1 MCLIMVKLLKLAGM
15 MSCSPKMGLMLI
27 YGRHSSHL
35 YCRKEVRMF
44 RKILLS
50 ISLISFGLCS
60 ALFDEARTKGFVY
73 LSEVDPTIQVSLRYF
88 GNENFLGKP
97 VDGYQKSVVIMTKP
111 AAEALKKVQAD
122 VQKDGYSL
130 VVYDAYRPQR
140 AVNHFMRWSREVQDQ
155 AKKGF
160 YYPRVNKADVFE
172 LGYVAERSGHSRGS
186 TVDLTLIRNKSK
198 LHKVEPRDRVLRDGY
213 KIQFL
218 DDGTVDMGS
227 SFDLFDRASH
237 YENDLIG
244 EKYQKLRMYLK
255 NMMEKHGFKNYSE
268 EWWHF
273 TLKNEPFPANQDA
286 SYFDFV
292 VE

>member
-1 MCLIMVKLLKLAGM
+1 MRDLHETVIVV
-15 MSCSPKMGLMLI
+15 S
-27 YGRHSSHL
+27 L
-35 YCRKEVRMF
+35 YLEKEACMF

-50 ISLISFGLCS
+50 LSLITCGLCS
-60 ALFDEARTKGFVY
+60 ALSDQERAKGFVY

-88 GNENFLGKP
+88 GSENFVGRP
-97 VDGYQKSVVIMTKP
+97 VDGYQKSVVIMTKS
-111 AAEALKKVQAD
+111 AAEALKKVQAE

-140 AVNHFMRWSREVQDQ
+140 AVNHFMRWGKEISDQ
-155 AKKGF
+155 SKKTF
-160 YYPRVNKADVFE
+160 YYPRVNKSDVFE
-172 LGYVAERSGHSRGS
+172 LGYVLNRSGHSRGS

-198 LHKVEPRDRVLRDGY
+198 LHKVEARDRILRDGY

-227 SFDLFDRASH
+227 SFDLFDTVSH

-244 EKYQKLRMYLK
+244 EKYQKLRTYLK
-255 NMMEKHGFKNYSE
+255 TVMEKHGFKGVSK

-273 TLKNEPFPANQDA
+273 TLRNEPFPASQDS
-286 SYFDFV
+286 SYFDFLI
-292 VE
+292 E